1 MQPDF
6 LFQEREKG
14 LRIHL
19 GEAIDELKKYN
30 ARRKLK
36 ASILSA
42 VNSSKWYPYD
52 DINEDALSDF
62 GDDEVSSCGKWIFF
76 VMILCAWQIQEM
88 SKFNSTT
95 LYQNSTL
102 FFRNSILIKFLVN
115 FELIQ
120 FSDKFTQEL
129 FHFLLF
135 QAKIFGQKTNKI
147 CRNYWWVKFFHKK
160 IFIPSRNWFY
170 VEHIWTKIGMTWS
183 RLVNTLRLQ

>member
-1 MQPDF
+1 MNVSHVQPDV

-76 VMILCAWQIQEM
+76 VMILCA
-88 SKFNSTT
+88 
-95 LYQNSTL
+95 
-102 FFRNSILIKFLVN
+102 
-115 FELIQ
+115 
-120 FSDKFTQEL
+120 
-129 FHFLLF
+129 
-135 QAKIFGQKTNKI
+135 
-147 CRNYWWVKFFHKK
+147 
-160 IFIPSRNWFY
+160 
-170 VEHIWTKIGMTWS
+170 
-183 RLVNTLRLQ
+183 